1 MVVGF
6 MFMYYYF
13 IIAPTE
19 VAVTGDEFAMG
30 KVQANSVMTEI
41 LTSPDCLSTGEMGVL
56 SEDKLNET
64 DGTDVLDCAY
74 HPSVWT
80 YVKVKDHDKD
90 KKYEFGDSGLVDI
103 SGNIGKKKIPVTIDT
118 GSEKNLGTAILQF
131 IHIPHFFASVTRAGN
146 IAWHEDGKVIHHKTT
161 DYKKYEIDTNQG
173 KNEEDLKIDVE
184 VGDKGI
190 TLPFKGY
197 SINASLSFEENPSV
211 SVKKIDYNEPHI
223 EVSGGPKCYDTE
235 RTSIDSCQEWCQDEH
250 NMDCGGEYCKGDQAE
265 VWSGSAGSSCIRSTV
280 GCSEEAYSSED
291 CGEIKCSCKTPNG

>member
-19 VAVTGDEFAMG
+19 VTVTGDEFAMG
-30 KVQANSVMTEI
+30 KVQVNSVMTEI

-74 HPSVWT
+74 HPSVWA

-103 SGNIGKKKIPVTIDT
+103 SGNIGKKEIPVTIDT
-118 GSEKNLGTAILQF
+118 GSEKNLGTATLQL
-131 IHIPHFFASVTRAGN
+131 IHIPHFVASITRAGN
-146 IAWHEDGKVIHHKTT
+146 IAWHEGGESISLEAINDKEH
-161 DYKKYEIDTNQG
+161 EIDTDQG
-173 KNEEDLKIDVE
+173 KTQEDLEIDVK

-197 SINASLSFEENPSV
+197 NVNASLSFEESLIT
-211 SVKKIDYNEPHI
+211 SATKKNDAEPHI
-223 EVSGGPKCYDTE
+223 EISGEPCIYERGFGLSNYDLY
-235 RTSIDSCQEWCQDEH
+235 H
-250 NMDCGGEYCKGDQAE
+250 
-265 VWSGSAGSSCIRSTV
+265 
-280 GCSEEAYSSED
+280 
-291 CGEIKCSCKTPNG
+291 GEIKERMGRSDICCWDGKTETCYIQIPDAGKECGVYTCDCSGANTFCSWDKDPGIPVLP